1 MEHRGWAAG
10 SWTGSWLALPLDFC
24 GTLLTVWIRALLP
37 PPPPPVLLALGEELG
52 QGSIS
57 LLAQGLALCSLYL
70 RAKSG
75 S

>member
-37 PPPPPVLLALGEELG
+37 PPTTTTTTCT
-52 QGSIS
+52 SS
-57 LLAQGLALCSLYL
+57 L
-70 RAKSG
+70 R
-75 S
+75 